1 MHQAR
6 TTCDPSRA
14 EGEISAAV
22 PEGEPMRLCGWC
34 TRAMFDGDN
43 IIDEQDVAAA
53 MGKRFDG
60 TPRPQELV
68 TRGGARAAPR
78 S

>member
-1 MHQAR
+1 
-6 TTCDPSRA
+6 
-14 EGEISAAV
+14 
-22 PEGEPMRLCGWC
+22 
-34 TRAMFDGDN
+34 MFDGDN
-43 IIDEQDVAAA
+43 IIDEQDVAA

-60 TPRPQELV
+60 TPRTQELV